1 MKMLFKIFALGL
13 FVFASASAFSF
24 TQEPS
29 QVETR
34 VVLLGTGN
42 PNPNPDR
49 LGPATA
55 IIVGENVYL
64 VDFGVGV
71 TRGVQAVKEAG
82 LDAMSQENLR
92 IAFLTHIHSDH
103 TLGLADLINT
113 PWVLGREEPLQIY
126 GPKGVEDLVNHTLLA
141 YQGDIKLRAEGTQP
155 SNDTGWK
162 AEVFEI
168 TPGIIFEDGI
178 VTVTAFPVCHGQI
191 TPSYGFRFDTPDRVI
206 VISGDT
212 TYCPGLIEAAKGADV
227 LVHEVYSEAGFETL
241 PEDWKIYHS
250 AHHTSASD
258 LARIANEVRP
268 GLLVLSHLIQWGGLP
283 YELILEEVKQDY
295 DGPVAFGEDGDIY

>member
-1 MKMLFKIFALGL
+1 MKTLFKIFTLWL
-13 FVFASASAFSF
+13 FFFSAAPAFSF
-24 TQEPS
+24 SDDAEPA
-29 QVETR
+29 ETK

-55 IIVGENVYL
+55 IVVGENVYL

-71 TRGVQAVKEAG
+71 TRGVQAAKEAG
-82 LDAMSQENLR
+82 LDVMSQENLK

-113 PWVLGREEPLQIY
+113 PWVLGREEPLRVY
-126 GPKGVEDLVNHTLLA
+126 GPVGVADLVNHTLLA

-162 AEVFEI
+162 AEAFEI
-168 TPGIIFEDGI
+168 TPGIVFKDEM
-178 VTVTAFPVCHGQI
+178 VTVTAFEVCHGQI
-191 TPSYGFRFDTPDRVI
+191 TPAFGFRFETPDRVI

-258 LARIANEVRP
+258 LARIANEVQP

-283 YELILEEVKQDY
+283 YELILDEVKAGY
-295 DGPVAFGEDGDIY
+295 DGPVAFGQDGDVY

>member
-1 MKMLFKIFALGL
+1 MKLLIKFLTLWLFLFA
-13 FVFASASAFSF
+13 ASGTFSLAD
-24 TQEPS
+24 EP
-29 QVETR
+29 VTK

-42 PNPNPDR
+42 PNATPDR

-55 IIVGENVYL
+55 IVVGGNVYL
-64 VDFGVGV
+64 VDFGVGI
-71 TRGVQAVKEAG
+71 TRAVQAAKNAG
-82 LDAMSQENLR
+82 LEAMSQENLT

-103 TLGLADLINT
+103 TLGLSDLINT
-113 PWVLGREEPLQIY
+113 PWILGREEPLEVF

-155 SNDTGWK
+155 SNNTGWQ
-162 AEVFEI
+162 AVAHEIGAGIVFRDEY
-168 TPGIIFEDGI
+168 
-178 VTVTAFPVCHGQI
+178 VTVTAFEVCHGQI
-191 TPSYGFRFDTPDRVI
+191 KPSFGFRFDTPDKVI

-212 TYCPGLIEAAKGADV
+212 TYCRALIEAAKGADI

-268 GLLVLSHLIQWGGLP
+268 GLLVLSHQIQWDDLP
-283 YELILEEVKQDY
+283 YELILEEVKKEY
-295 DGPVAFGEDGDIY
+295 DGEVAFGNDGDVY